1 MLVTREKLSG
11 GVCIHS
17 GMAALQ
23 IVVPYQ
29 PLGLQM
35 RGCGLTSFSVK
46 RKYVPFSVR
55 KWMSV

>member
-1 MLVTREKLSG
+1 MQNCVDVSSVALQDVSEEKLSG

-29 PLGLQM
+29 LLGLQM
-35 RGCGLTSFSVK
+35 RGSL
-46 RKYVPFSVR
+46 
-55 KWMSV
+55 